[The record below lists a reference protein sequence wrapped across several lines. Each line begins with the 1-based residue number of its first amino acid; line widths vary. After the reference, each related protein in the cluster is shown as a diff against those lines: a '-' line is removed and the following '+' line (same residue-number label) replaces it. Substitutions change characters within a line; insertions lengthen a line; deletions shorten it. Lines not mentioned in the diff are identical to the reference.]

1 MRVLII
7 ADTFAPSIDGPA
19 YLATN
24 TIADCEVDS
33 ANALVHAGKALYI
46 DGKDDKSKLKMR
58 VATAEQVA
66 EAVDAAKAAKAA
78 EKQAPKA

>member
-19 YLATN
+19 YLSTN

-33 ANALVHAGKALYI
+33 AVALVHAGKALYVN
-46 DGKDDKSKLKMR
+46 DKDDKSKLKMR
-58 VATAEQVA
+58 TATPEQVA
-66 EAVDAAKAAKAA
+66 DAVEAAKAAKAA
-78 EKQAPKA
+78 EKLAKA